1 MNIEI
6 EKLTTWSAGREVRT
20 QNGPRILRKGP
31 LTAEY
36 RAAWRANK
44 EAMKAVGLSMGPV
57 DRNDPQGEWEA
68 IWWQPIDGELARKRD
83 EAVEASRATDAAVDI
98 PAPDGLAYM
107 PFQKAGIAFALRVFG
122 IDVSKAESHNTARK
136 EQAYAKGSLQT
147 QENVRAVAGSASDNG
162 PLLGSGEDNRSAGA
176 CSPHIESQRDGGMEK
191 ESQRSHVRG
200 IAQAGRE
207 NTALDVHDGKGVPIQ
222 GRERTGSSRESIGI
236 GSEVGAVGIHSGV
249 SGQDGGTQNGTE
261 RAYQLQGGLRTPGTD
276 DRSGGGRAMSQDIQ
290 GESSRREKDHRPECA
305 RVDSCESQTLNRK
318 GCPSRSVGVLLAD
331 EMGL

>member
-68 IWWQPIDGELARKRD
+68 IWWQPINGDVAKERD
-83 EAVEASRATDAAVDI
+83 AAVEASRATDAAVEI

-122 IDVSKAESHNTARK
+122 IDVSKAES
-136 EQAYAKGSLQT
+136 
-147 QENVRAVAGSASDNG
+147 
-162 PLLGSGEDNRSAGA
+162 
-176 CSPHIESQRDGGMEK
+176 
-191 ESQRSHVRG
+191 
-200 IAQAGRE
+200 
-207 NTALDVHDGKGVPIQ
+207 
-222 GRERTGSSRESIGI
+222 
-236 GSEVGAVGIHSGV
+236 
-249 SGQDGGTQNGTE
+249 
-261 RAYQLQGGLRTPGTD
+261 
-276 DRSGGGRAMSQDIQ
+276 QDIQ
-290 GESSRREKDHRPECA
+290 GESSKREKDHRPECA
-305 RVDSCESQTLNRK
+305 RLDSCESQTLNRK

>member
-57 DRNDPQGEWEA
+57 DRNDPQGDWEA
-68 IWWQPIDGELARKRD
+68 IWWQPLNGEVAKERD
-83 EAVEASRATDAAVDI
+83 AAVEASRATDAAVEI

-122 IDVSKAESHNTARK
+122 IDVSKAESH
-136 EQAYAKGSLQT
+136 
-147 QENVRAVAGSASDNG
+147 
-162 PLLGSGEDNRSAGA
+162 
-176 CSPHIESQRDGGMEK
+176 
-191 ESQRSHVRG
+191 
-200 IAQAGRE
+200 
-207 NTALDVHDGKGVPIQ
+207 
-222 GRERTGSSRESIGI
+222 
-236 GSEVGAVGIHSGV
+236 
-249 SGQDGGTQNGTE
+249 
-261 RAYQLQGGLRTPGTD
+261 
-276 DRSGGGRAMSQDIQ
+276 
-290 GESSRREKDHRPECA
+290 
-305 RVDSCESQTLNRK
+305 DSCENQTLNRK